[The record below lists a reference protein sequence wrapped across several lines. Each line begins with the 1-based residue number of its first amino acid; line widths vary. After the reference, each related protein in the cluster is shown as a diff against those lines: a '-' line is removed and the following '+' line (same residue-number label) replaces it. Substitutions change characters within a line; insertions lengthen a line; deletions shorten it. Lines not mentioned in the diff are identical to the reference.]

1 MTDIKQLVQQELS
14 AGGLFLDTEVRLDAG
29 SPVMASPSWWGAD
42 SDHWIVDDATP
53 NSVGSDRVFVKVMQ
67 QHSLGY
73 VDVGASFRAA
83 VAAGLAG
90 IGPRVRHS
98 NAATG
103 VLVMD
108 DLGQMAATATLDL
121 FDDVEAIERL
131 VHLRRA
137 VHALPPFTRTS
148 TVFEDLDAALL
159 IAQHAG
165 SSLPVDL
172 DWMLRALDPARSRIA
187 SSGFDAVPCHGDGNV
202 SNVMVVEEGASLRLV
217 DWDCAA
223 MMDPLQDLGV
233 LLAELAPSDLE
244 ARPVFEMYWG
254 EWDSSLFDR
263 SRIYG
268 IADSLKWGLIGSFVD
283 VIRPGTLEYS
293 KFADWQ
299 FLRARIGLRDQ
310 HFDDRVRNL

>member
-67 QHSLGY
+67 QHSLEY

-108 DLGQMAATATLDL
+108 DLGRWHRR
-121 FDDVEAIERL
+121 RL
-131 VHLRRA
+131 LISSMTSRRSNVWCICDGQSTRCLRSRE
-137 VHALPPFTRTS
+137 HQRSSKISMLPCSLRSTPVRHCQLTS
-148 TVFEDLDAALL
+148 TGCFGPW
-159 IAQHAG
+159 I
-165 SSLPVDL
+165 LPE
-172 DWMLRALDPARSRIA
+172 
-187 SSGFDAVPCHGDGNV
+187 H
-202 SNVMVVEEGASLRLV
+202 E
-217 DWDCAA
+217 
-223 MMDPLQDLGV
+223 
-233 LLAELAPSDLE
+233 
-244 ARPVFEMYWG
+244 
-254 EWDSSLFDR
+254 
-263 SRIYG
+263 
-268 IADSLKWGLIGSFVD
+268 
-283 VIRPGTLEYS
+283 
-293 KFADWQ
+293 
-299 FLRARIGLRDQ
+299 
-310 HFDDRVRNL
+310 